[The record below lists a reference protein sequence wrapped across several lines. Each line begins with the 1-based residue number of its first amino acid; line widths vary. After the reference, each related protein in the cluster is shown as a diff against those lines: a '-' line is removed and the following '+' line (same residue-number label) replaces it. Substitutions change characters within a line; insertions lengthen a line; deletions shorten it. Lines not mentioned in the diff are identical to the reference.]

1 MILVLFGTNPYS
13 FDRLAKAIEK
23 YVQISGKEMV
33 AQLGNT
39 TYRPKGIRCF
49 NFMQHKELIA
59 LINKA
64 ELIVTQGGFGSI
76 LDCLERKKRIVVVP
90 RKRDFGE
97 CQDDGLGQE
106 ELTRALDKAR
116 RIVGV
121 YDVRELPKAIERAW
135 LLRPDFEPN
144 TKIPQL
150 VLDFVKSVTGQK

>member
-23 YVQISGKEMV
+23 YAQVSGKEMV

-39 TYRPKGIRCF
+39 TYRPKGITCF
-49 NFMQHKELIA
+49 NFIQHNELIA

-64 ELIVTQGGFGSI
+64 ELIITQGGFGSI

-116 RIVGV
+116 KIVGV
-121 YDVRELPKAIERAW
+121 YYVENLPKAIEKAR